1 MARLKNS
8 RLNRRQREKGM
19 ERERRRK
26 ENNDSSWA
34 LDRKVLFK
42 DWYIKRINNHL
53 SSTTEKD
60 CPLKGFQDAQ
70 RSSYHTLTIITALD
84 KKFYT
89 SNKTVTLFK
98 T

>member
-8 RLNRRQREKGM
+8 PLNRRQRGKGM

-42 DWYIKRINNHL
+42 D
-53 SSTTEKD
+53 
-60 CPLKGFQDAQ
+60 
-70 RSSYHTLTIITALD
+70 
-84 KKFYT
+84 
-89 SNKTVTLFK
+89 
-98 T
+98 